1 MLSGNSKIIA
11 HIGWPTH
18 SFKSSLIYNPWFE
31 KQGIDACVV
40 PMGLLP
46 QYFDSA
52 FPGIMAMGN
61 VCGALITMP
70 YKVRVLPLLTE
81 VSVAVQ
87 ASGACNAVRKR
98 ADGSLEGHQ
107 VDGAGFVRAAL
118 AKGQKLQGVRVLMSG
133 CGGVGCGIAAA
144 LAEAGVAQ
152 LALFDTQHASAE
164 ALAGR
169 LQTYYP
175 QVTVT
180 LGACDPDGFDMV
192 INATP
197 LGMNAGD
204 ALPFDMARIAPG
216 TFIADVVMKAEHT
229 PFLRAALDKGCR
241 VQVGTD
247 MLFEMIPAYLEY
259 FDLGSASAD
268 ELRAGAKIVY

>member
-1 MLSGNSKIIA
+1 MLSGKSTIIA
-11 HIGWPTH
+11 HMGWPTH
-18 SFKSSLIYNPWFE
+18 SFKSSLIYNPWFDTH
-31 KQGIDACVV
+31 GIDACVV

-46 QYFDSA
+46 DYFDTA
-52 FPGIMAMGN
+52 FAGIMAMSN

-70 YKVRVLPLLTE
+70 YKVRVLPLLAD
-81 VSVAVQ
+81 VSRAVQ

-98 ADGSLEGHQ
+98 ADGTLQGHQ
-107 VDGAGFVRAAL
+107 VDGEGFVRAAL
-118 AKGQKLQGVRVLMSG
+118 AKGQRLQGARVLMSG

-152 LALFDTQHASAE
+152 LALFDAQEANAK

-169 LQTYYP
+169 LRTYYP

-180 LGACDPDGFDMV
+180 LGACDPDGFDV
-192 INATP
+192 VVNATP

-204 ALPFDMARIAPG
+204 ALPFDMARIAPC
-216 TFIADVVMKAEHT
+216 TFVADVVMKAEYT

-259 FDLGSASAD
+259 FGLGTASAA
-268 ELRAGAKIVY
+268 ELRAGAQIVY